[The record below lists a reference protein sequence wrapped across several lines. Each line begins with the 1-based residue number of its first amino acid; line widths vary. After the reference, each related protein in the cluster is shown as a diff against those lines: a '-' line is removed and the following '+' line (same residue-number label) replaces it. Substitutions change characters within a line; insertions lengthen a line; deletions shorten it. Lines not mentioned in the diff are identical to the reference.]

1 MENIIINIIAL
12 IIVSIPLLLVLWLLY
27 ILIKHALS
35 DDVSLVAEE
44 LCVDS
49 TGENW
54 YGNGEHYQLSVKDG
68 MLKLEKLLGIVKK
81 ETILISKAK
90 RVVIELKREYTPAE
104 YETIE
109 KDKSVI
115 GRAIVGGLLLGPVGA
130 IVGGMSGIGTKKE
143 TKVIQN
149 ANEDIYIDII
159 AEKQHF
165 LFKVSKLNN
174 DLAYKLYKKVQD
186 EKMTKLIL

>member
-1 MENIIINIIAL
+1 MENIIINIVAL
-12 IIVSIPLLLVLWLLY
+12 IIVSIPVLLILWLLY
-27 ILIKHALS
+27 ILIKRALS

-54 YGNGEHYQLSVKDG
+54 NGSGEHYQLSIKDD
-68 MLKLEKLLGIVKK
+68 MLQIEKLLGFVKK
-81 ETILISKAK
+81 ETVLISKAK
-90 RVVIELKREYTPAE
+90 RVIIDLKREYTPAE
-104 YETIE
+104 YATIE

-149 ANEDIYIDII
+149 ANEDIYLDII

-174 DLAYKLYKKVQD
+174 DLAYKFYKRIQK
-186 EKMTKLIL
+186 EKTR

>member
-174 DLAYKLYKKVQD
+174 DLAYKLYKKLQD

>member
-1 MENIIINIIAL
+1 MENIIINIVAL
-12 IIVSIPLLLVLWLLY
+12 IIVSIPVLLILWLLY
-27 ILIKHALS
+27 ILIKRALS

-49 TGENW
+49 TG
-54 YGNGEHYQLSVKDG
+54 GNCNGRGEHYQLSIKDD
-68 MLKLEKLLGIVKK
+68 MLQIEKLLGFVKK
-81 ETILISKAK
+81 ETVLISKAK
-90 RVVIELKREYTPAE
+90 RVIIDLKREYTSAE

-115 GRAIVGGLLLGPVGA
+115 GRAVVGGLLLGPVGA

-149 ANEDIYIDII
+149 ANEDIYLDII

-174 DLAYKLYKKVQD
+174 DLAYKFYKRIQEVKI
-186 EKMTKLIL
+186 KKK

>member
-1 MENIIINIIAL
+1 MENIIINIVAL
-12 IIVSIPLLLVLWLLY
+12 IIVSIPVLLILWLLY
-27 ILIKHALS
+27 ILIKRALS

-49 TGENW
+49 TG
-54 YGNGEHYQLSVKDG
+54 GNCNGRGEHYQLSIKDD
-68 MLKLEKLLGIVKK
+68 MLQIEKLLGFVKK
-81 ETILISKAK
+81 ETVLISKAK
-90 RVVIELKREYTPAE
+90 RVIIDLKREYTPAE

-115 GRAIVGGLLLGPVGA
+115 GRAVVGGLLLGPVGA
-130 IVGGMSGIGTKKE
+130 IVGGMSGIGAKKE

-149 ANEDIYIDII
+149 ANEDIYLDII

-174 DLAYKLYKKVQD
+174 DLAYKFYKRIQEVKI
-186 EKMTKLIL
+186 KKK

>member
-1 MENIIINIIAL
+1 MENIIINIVAF
-12 IIVSIPLLLVLWLLY
+12 IIVLIPVLLILWLLY

-44 LCVDS
+44 LYVDS

-54 YGNGEHYQLSVKDG
+54 YGNGVHYQLSIKDG
-68 MLKLEKLLGIVKK
+68 MLKVDKLLGIFKK
-81 ETILISKAK
+81 ETVLISRAK

-149 ANEDIYIDII
+149 ANEDIYLDII